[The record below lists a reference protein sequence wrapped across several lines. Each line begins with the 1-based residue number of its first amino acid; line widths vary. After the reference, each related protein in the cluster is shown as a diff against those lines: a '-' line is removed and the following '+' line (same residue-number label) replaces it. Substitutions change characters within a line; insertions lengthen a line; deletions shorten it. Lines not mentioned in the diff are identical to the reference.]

1 MPGTVLLRKLTLF
14 FAPLAAH
21 RKGQRSESSF
31 RNVAPAGKAG
41 AVLAC
46 LEPDQ
51 RFADP
56 GQGLCSHLKQGK
68 LDVTL
73 SVGVRLVDLIA
84 TVMALIFSPSTD
96 PILHVVVQLT
106 PSFDQDLSQVFISS
120 RGVHGS

>member
-46 LEPDQ
+46 LVPDQ

-68 LDVTL
+68 LDV
-73 SVGVRLVDLIA
+73 I
-84 TVMALIFSPSTD
+84 ALIFSPSTD

>member
-1 MPGTVLLRKLTLF
+1 MPGAVLLRKLTLF
-14 FAPLAAH
+14 FARLAAH
-21 RKGQRSESSF
+21 RKGQRAEPSF
-31 RNVAPAGKAG
+31 RNRASAGKAC
-41 AVLAC
+41 AVVAC
-46 LEPDQ
+46 LEADQ

-56 GQGLCSHLKQGK
+56 GQGLCSHLQQGK

-73 SVGVRLVDLIA
+73 SVDLRLVDLIA
-84 TVMALIFSPSTD
+84 DVIALIFSPSTD